1 MDSRGND
8 GLWSR
13 RRAIS
18 RPAVVGVLLAAGSA
32 AAADVQYTLIGRT
45 DARVRSGLAGDRAK
59 TPDGGVALA
68 TGEVELL
75 PSGEAVLG
83 LDSTQ
88 VSLLYNPSILLREPQ
103 ASGPVVVL
111 HRGRAG
117 LGTRWE
123 GGSFLLT
130 EDGAYGEADISTLR
144 NPEAATAATGT
155 AIRAGS
161 ILRAEILPYARS
173 ATSANLELA
182 LPQRVSLGFSAG
194 YRLAGSLPNDAGI
207 RDPLP
212 FQYGPYGAVRARVGV
227 TDLDS
232 LSATAQIMHATFVYG
247 AEQLL
252 AEASVT
258 WDRQV
263 SRTVTTS
270 LSAGAAYARQH
281 VCTIFTD
288 PDGGTA
294 ERYCELPT
302 PVPENWDRELTTPG
316 WYESVFPVVS
326 AAASWRASMGQGSPI
341 VASAGV
347 RLAPFADST
356 TGVVYERIE
365 GRLQGDWSP
374 ARTVVLRAIGSGAYA
389 TRVGGPG
396 EQSGDQLYSGE
407 GVITWTPEQWFSV
420 MASAR
425 IIWLAQPR
433 LGNPGRLDW
442 AGTVSVILR
451 AHDTLGW

>member
-1 MDSRGND
+1 MGS
-8 GLWSR
+8 
-13 RRAIS
+13 IS
-18 RPAVVGVLLAAGSA
+18 RPMMVGVILTAGSTA
-32 AAADVQYTLIGRT
+32 AVDFQYTLIGRT
-45 DARVRSGLAGDRAK
+45 DVRARSGLAGDLAR
-59 TPDGGVALA
+59 TSDGGVVVA

-75 PSGEAVLG
+75 PSGEATFGFGSSRVG
-83 LDSTQ
+83 
-88 VSLLYNPSILLREPQ
+88 LLYNPSILFREPQ

-111 HRGRAG
+111 HRGRVG

-130 EDGAYGEADISTLR
+130 EDGAYGVADISTLR
-144 NPEAATAATGT
+144 NPEAAPAATVAT
-155 AIRAGS
+155 AQAGS
-161 ILRAEILPYARS
+161 ILTAARLPYARS
-173 ATSANLELA
+173 ATSANLDLT
-182 LPQRVSLGFSAG
+182 LPGRVSLGFSAG
-194 YRLAGSLPNDAGI
+194 YHLAGSIQNDAGL

-212 FQYGPYGAVRARVGV
+212 FQYGPTGAVRARVGV
-227 TDLDS
+227 TELDS
-232 LSATAQIMHATFVYG
+232 LSATAQFMQATFVYG

-252 AEASVT
+252 AEVSVA
-258 WDRQV
+258 WERQI
-263 SRTVTTS
+263 SRNVTGS
-270 LSAGAAYARQH
+270 LTAGAAYARQH

-302 PVPENWDRELTTPG
+302 PAPPNWDTTLATPG
-316 WYESVFPVVS
+316 WYTSVFPVAS
-326 AAASWRASMGQGSPI
+326 AGASWRGSVGQGSPI
-341 VASAGV
+341 VASAFV

-356 TGVVYERIE
+356 RGVVYERLE

-374 ARTVVLRAIGSGAYA
+374 ARTIVLRAIGTGAYA
-389 TRVGGPG
+389 IQVGGPG
-396 EQSGDQLYSGE
+396 NQGGDQLYSGE
-407 GVITWTPEQWFSV
+407 GVMTWTPEQWFSL

-425 IIWLAQPR
+425 VIWLAQPR